1 VGESGELLTMVVLIV
16 NGDHAF
22 RNIVRIILKPY
33 DYDVVEADSYN
44 DGFWR
49 AVEFK
54 PQIVLVDN
62 IIASKSGVDLCKDI
76 QLIPGMEATEFLIF
90 TDFDNELEKVVGIR
104 MKGGIKKPYII
115 PELRKILPCP

>member
-1 VGESGELLTMVVLIV
+1 MMVLIV
-16 NGDHAF
+16 NNDHDF

-33 DYDVVEADSYN
+33 NYDVVEAVSYN

-62 IIASKSGVDLCKDI
+62 IITSKSGIDLCKDI
-76 QLIPGMEATEFLIF
+76 QLIPGMEATEFLVF
-90 TDFDNELEKVVGIR
+90 TDFDNELEKVVDSRIIGV
-104 MKGGIKKPYII
+104 IKKPYILF
-115 PELRKILPCP
+115 EMRKILPFPSIQQQAG